1 MSNGTAGSTGGPT
14 KCRPVTSKNRA
25 RQAAQ
30 QAGLEQIVGR
40 ARHQVDLPSHPKPL
54 VKFSRTKPPSSA
66 NPLIQELLD
75 LIHQALAHV
84 NDQTAGS
91 YPLDFDALAD
101 SANLTDRQSRCL
113 ELRMDG
119 RSWLEITAVMSIK
132 RSTAQSHVAA
142 ALDKLRKRI
151 KQNVIVGD
159 QPGPQGVV
167 SSEGDIQP

>member
-1 MSNGTAGSTGGPT
+1 MSSGTAGSTDGPT

-25 RQAAQ
+25 RLAAQ

-84 NDQTAGS
+84 NDQTAGT
-91 YPLDFDALAD
+91 YPLDFDSLAD

-119 RSWLEITAVMSIK
+119 KSWPEVAEAMSIK
-132 RSTAQSHVAA
+132 RTTAQDHVAA
-142 ALDKLRKRI
+142 ALNKLRRRI
-151 KQNVIVGD
+151 TQKVIAGD
-159 QPGPQGVV
+159 QRGSHGVV